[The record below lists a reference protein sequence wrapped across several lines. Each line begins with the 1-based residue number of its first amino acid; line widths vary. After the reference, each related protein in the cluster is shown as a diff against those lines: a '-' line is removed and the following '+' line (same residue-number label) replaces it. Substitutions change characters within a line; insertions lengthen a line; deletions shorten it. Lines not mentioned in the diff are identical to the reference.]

1 MKKLL
6 SALLSVFT
14 VFSATMAF
22 AMEPDAQQLE
32 DLKKFN
38 IMVGDENGDLHL
50 DSNITR
56 AEAVK
61 MVVAMS
67 GNKSFD
73 DSYPKEPVFEDVTE
87 YHWAYDYIKYA
98 KGWLVN
104 GDGNGYFHPDD
115 PITNEELVK
124 MIVCMLGFEPMAD
137 QSGGWPAGYIVVG
150 SINGITRD
158 LILEIGAAAS
168 RSDAAIMIYR
178 ALDAPHMEMTSA
190 NTGDG
195 TREYSVFEEPTLRSR
210 LEKEVKES

>member
-1 MKKLL
+1 MKKFL
-6 SALLSVFT
+6 SVLMAVFT
-14 VFSATMAF
+14 VFSAAMAF
-22 AMEPDAQQLE
+22 AMEPDAQQLA

-50 DSNITR
+50 ESNITR

-115 PITNEELVK
+115 AVTNEELVK
-124 MIVCMLGFEPMAD
+124 MIMCMLGFEPFAE
-137 QSGGWPAGYIVVG
+137 QNGGWPAGYIIAG
-150 SINGITRD
+150 SKYGITKD
-158 LILEIGAAAS
+158 LMLKTGAPAT
-168 RSDAAIMIYR
+168 RGDAAIMIYR

-190 NTGDG
+190 SFGDG
-195 TREYSVFEEPTLRSR
+195 TREYSVFEEPTFRSR
-210 LEKEVKES
+210 LEKEVK